1 MRRDLGIIGQTQI
14 GVKKHC
20 QSNWLEE
27 DLFSNLLAVI
37 YRLREVKQYN
47 VDLGFRC
54 CCSKLQTLESDL
66 NQSLRVNFN
75 NNGMGDPEV
84 LMIFTRAPA
93 TSFAIQS
100 MIDTMIKNAH
110 KGGSLVQIL
119 GRQVNP
125 KLNRNFSKP
134 SEITGVRSLQKT
146 MTKPITALFKKIGTQ
161 DTPLKMKMCTIM
173 FLQ

>member
-20 QSNWLEE
+20 QSNWLEY
-27 DLFSNLLAVI
+27 LFSNLLAVI

-54 CCSKLQTLESDL
+54 CCSKLQTLESDPS
-66 NQSLRVNFN
+66 QRLRVNVNFK

-100 MIDTMIKNAH
+100 MIDTMIKNVI
-110 KGGSLVQIL
+110 KVVVL
-119 GRQVNP
+119 
-125 KLNRNFSKP
+125 
-134 SEITGVRSLQKT
+134 SEFEEGK
-146 MTKPITALFKKIGTQ
+146 
-161 DTPLKMKMCTIM
+161 
-173 FLQ
+173 